1 MEKSFPFNAALVD
14 GVPDRV
20 YSAEDFAAER
30 AAYVSNGVTARDALT
45 VTPGAAGGLCVD
57 VAPGLA
63 VIDGYTYRNTTP
75 LTLTLAAADALYPR
89 TDLAV
94 LRLDLIARQM
104 HCVLLSGTP
113 SQTPAEPSLS
123 ATENI
128 REIPLA
134 RIRVAAGETVLE
146 ADHITDLR
154 PRASYIL
161 NHMDVEAVLDEYR
174 AALNEMFQREDA
186 EALADAASVL
196 RTDGTPGEVLCADGL
211 YRNASDMIGGRTE
224 LCRFTESGTFCPAD
238 YPTADGRYDI
248 VLQGG
253 GGSGAAARAAE
264 YDNIYGGSAGGYMS
278 LTGLTLIPDMEYT
291 VTVGKG
297 GEALPRGTGNGTS
310 AVQSPG
316 KDGGDTS
323 FWNYTVPGGKGGTM
337 GEHPQPL
344 DLSGFAV
351 DTGSAGEEGRG
362 GDSHFARGGKN
373 GCASFGATRT
383 AEDGYMGS
391 GGGSVTKYD
400 LYVGPSGAGGD
411 GVVIIYGIPV

>member
-30 AAYVSNGVTARDALT
+30 AAYVSNGVTAPNALA

-75 LTLTLAAADALYPR
+75 LTLPLAAADALYPR

-94 LRLDLIARQM
+94 LRLDLIAREM
-104 HCVLLSGTP
+104 HCAILPGTP
-113 SQTPAEPSLS
+113 SQTAADPSLS
-123 ATENI
+123 ITENMH
-128 REIPLA
+128 EIPLA
-134 RIRVAAGETVLE
+134 RIRVAAGENTIE
-146 ADHITDLR
+146 AAHITDLR

-174 AALNEMFQREDA
+174 AALSEIFRREDA

-196 RTDGTPGEVLCADGL
+196 RTDGTSGEVLCADGM
-211 YRNASDMIGGRTE
+211 YRNAADMIGGRKE

-248 VLQGG
+248 ILQGG
-253 GGSGAAARAAE
+253 GGSGASAKAAE
-264 YDNIYGGSAGGYMS
+264 CDIIYGGSAGGYMA
-278 LTGLTLIPDMEYT
+278 LTGLTLIPDMEYP

-297 GEALPRGTGNGTS
+297 GEALPRGSGNGMYV
-310 AVQSPG
+310 VQSPG
-316 KDGGDTS
+316 NDGGDTS
-323 FWNYTVPGGKGGTM
+323 FWNYTVPGGKGGTKD
-337 GEHPQPL
+337 EHPQPVN
-344 DLSGFAV
+344 LSGFSV
-351 DTGSAGEEGRG
+351 DVGSIGENGKG
-362 GDSHFARGGKN
+362 GDSHFARGGKS
-373 GCASFGATRT
+373 GRASYSITRV
-383 AEDGYMGS
+383 AENGYMGS

>member
-30 AAYVSNGVTARDALT
+30 AAYVSNGVTAPNALI

-75 LTLTLAAADALYPR
+75 LSLTLDGADAVYPR

-94 LRLDLIARQM
+94 LRLDLIAREM
-104 HCVLLSGTP
+104 HCAILPGTP
-113 SQTPAEPSLS
+113 SQAAAEPSLS

-128 REIPLA
+128 HEIPLA
-134 RIRVAAGETVLE
+134 SIRVAAGENMIE
-146 ADHITDLR
+146 AAHITDMR

-196 RTDGTPGEVLCADGL
+196 RTDGTSGEVLCADGM
-211 YRNASDMIGGRTE
+211 YRNAADMIGGRKE

-253 GGSGAAARAAE
+253 GGSGASAKAAE
-264 YDNIYGGSAGGYMS
+264 CDTIYGGSAGGYMA

-297 GEALPRGTGNGTS
+297 GAALPRGSGSGIS
-310 AVQSPG
+310 VVQSPG
-316 KDGGDTS
+316 NDGGDTS
-323 FWNYTVPGGKGGTM
+323 FWNYTVPGGKGGTK
-337 GEHPQPL
+337 GEHPQPVN
-344 DLSGFAV
+344 LSGFAV
-351 DTGSAGEEGRG
+351 DTGSIGEDGKG
-362 GDSHFARGGKN
+362 GDSHFARGGKS
-373 GCASFGATRT
+373 GRASYGITRL
-383 AEDGYMGS
+383 AENGYMGS